1 MATRNRVIY
10 QSEAIFASS
19 TGVSTLT
26 AASHGIRRVQSCN
39 YNLAIQRQD
48 INQFG
53 ELASIDRLIL
63 QEPTVGVDLTYY
75 FEPTGFNEGHL
86 GLHTNTYSVGA
97 ATGDST
103 VADHALVDI
112 ISGIGTFD
120 QRNIFILT
128 SIPGIDANDTG
139 SAAMALQSS
148 YDGIIGIGNAFLTS
162 WSLEASVG
170 SIPTVS
176 CAFEGQNIVFT
187 GDLSTATGVNPT
199 GVPNPAIVDGND
211 PGSNVFIPSGA
222 GLFNS
227 ALEIAAVRPGDVTL
241 SLGSSGVDNK
251 PVIGLSESDLKIQSA
266 TVAMSVNREPLRKLG
281 KLFAFA
287 REITFP
293 VNCTMTVNAIV
304 GVSSSQKLFSLLS
317 ANGDS
322 PKFNC
327 VLTLIGYLSGSSAA
341 KTAAVSLKGAKLN
354 SQNITSSIGPG
365 KAITLEFSAQ
375 IGKNSGLHIYTG

>member
-26 AASHGIRRVQSCN
+26 AASHGVRRVQSCN

-75 FEPTGFNEGHL
+75 FEPTGFNEDHL
-86 GLHTNTYSVGA
+86 GLHTNAYTLGA

-112 ISGIGTFD
+112 ISGVGTFD

-128 SIPGIDANDTG
+128 SSPGIDANDTG

-187 GDLSTATGVNPT
+187 GDLSTAATPT

-211 PGSNVFIPSGA
+211 PGSTVSVPSGA
-222 GLFNS
+222 GMFNS
-227 ALEIAAVRPGDVTL
+227 TLEIAAVRPGDVTL

-251 PVIGLSESDLKIQSA
+251 PMVGLTESDLKIQSA

-304 GVSSSQKLFSLLS
+304 GVSSSQKLFGLLS

-327 VLTLIGYLSGSSAA
+327 VLTLTGYLSGSSVG
-341 KTAAVSLKGAKLN
+341 KTAAVSLKGAKLD

-375 IGKNSGLHIYTG
+375 IGRNSGLHIYVG

>member
-26 AASHGIRRVQSCN
+26 AASHGVRRVQSCN

-53 ELASIDRLIL
+53 ELAALDRLIL

-86 GLHTNTYSVGA
+86 GLHTNTYSLGA

-112 ISGIGTFD
+112 ISGVGTFD

-128 SIPGIDANDTG
+128 SSPGIDANDTG

-148 YDGIIGIGNAFLTS
+148 YDGIIGVGNAFLTS

-176 CAFEGQNIVFT
+176 CAFAGQNIVFT
-187 GDLSTATGVNPT
+187 GDLSTAATPT

-211 PGSNVFIPSGA
+211 PGSTVSIPSGA
-222 GLFNS
+222 GMFNS
-227 ALEIAAVRPGDVTL
+227 TLEIAAVRPGDVTL
-241 SLGSSGVDNK
+241 SLGSSGSDDK
-251 PVIGLSESDLKIQSA
+251 PAVGLSEADLKIQSA

-293 VNCTMTVNAIV
+293 VNCTMTVNAII
-304 GVSSSQKLFSLLS
+304 GVQSSQKLFALVTG
-317 ANGDS
+317 NGDS
-322 PKFNC
+322 SKYNC
-327 VLTLIGYLSGSSAA
+327 VLTLTGYLSGSAVG
-341 KTAAVSLKGAKLN
+341 KVAAVSLKGAKLN

-375 IGKNSGLHIYTG
+375 IGKNSGLHIYVG